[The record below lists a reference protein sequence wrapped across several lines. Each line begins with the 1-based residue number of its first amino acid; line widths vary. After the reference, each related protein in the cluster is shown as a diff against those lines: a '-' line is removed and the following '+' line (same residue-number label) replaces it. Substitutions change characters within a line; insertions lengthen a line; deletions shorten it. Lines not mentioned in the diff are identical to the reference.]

1 MSPKIEITLPLEM
14 HSEISTYAKFEG
26 LSINEFII
34 WAIGEKIGELRERK
48 GLKNLSRLPQTP
60 IIDKVSQPQKSESKP
75 TQNSQ
80 EKVKKLLK
88 AEEVAELLN
97 SSKSE
102 AYRLMQTGQLRT
114 VRFGRTV
121 RVREE
126 DLEEFL
132 QRSRT

>member
-14 HSEISTYAKFEG
+14 HSEITTYAKFEG
-26 LSINEFII
+26 LSMNEFII

-48 GLKNLSRLPQTP
+48 GLKNLSRLPQLP
-60 IIDKVSQPQKSESKP
+60 VIDKAAQVQKSENKP
-75 TQNSQ
+75 APNHP

-88 AEEVAELLN
+88 AEEVAEILN

-132 QRSRT
+132 QRSRS